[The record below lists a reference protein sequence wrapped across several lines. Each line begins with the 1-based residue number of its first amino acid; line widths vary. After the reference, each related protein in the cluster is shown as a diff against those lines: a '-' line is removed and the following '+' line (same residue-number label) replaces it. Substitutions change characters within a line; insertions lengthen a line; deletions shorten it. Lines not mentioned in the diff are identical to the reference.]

1 MSTISEAEVQKVAH
15 LARLA
20 IPADHTAAYVSK
32 ISSIIDLVAQL
43 SAVDTEGV
51 EPMAHPLD
59 SVQRLR
65 DDMVTETNH
74 RDQYQKVAP
83 EVEDGLYLVPKV
95 IE

>member
-20 IPADHTAAYVSK
+20 IPEDQTAAYVSK

-43 SAVDTEGV
+43 SAVNTESV
-51 EPMAHPLD
+51 APMAHPLD
-59 SVQRLR
+59 AMQRLR
-65 DDMVTETNH
+65 DDVVTESNH
-74 RDQYQKVAP
+74 REAYQTVAP

>member
-1 MSTISEAEVQKVAH
+1 MSTITEAEVQKVAH

-20 IPADHTAAYVSK
+20 IPADKTEGYVSK
-32 ISSIIDLVAQL
+32 LSSILDLVAQL
-43 SAVDTEGV
+43 SAVNTEGV
-51 EPMAHPLD
+51 APMAHPLD

-65 DDMVTETNH
+65 EDVVTERNQ
-74 RDQYQKVAP
+74 REKYQTVAP

>member
-1 MSTISEAEVQKVAH
+1 MSISAEQVKKVAH

-20 IPADHTAAYVSK
+20 VPEEQLEGYVRNLSN
-32 ISSIIDLVAQL
+32 ILNLVDQL
-43 SAVDTEGV
+43 SAVDTSGV

-59 SVQRLR
+59 MTQRLR
-65 DDMVTETNH
+65 EDVVTETNN
-74 RDQYQKVAP
+74 RDKYQRVAP

>member
-20 IPADHTAAYVSK
+20 IPEDQTTAYVSK

-43 SAVDTEGV
+43 SAVNTEGV

-65 DDMVTETNH
+65 EDVATETNH
-74 RDQYQKVAP
+74 REAYQVVEP

-95 IE
+95 LE